1 MTTIAT
7 PRTDYR
13 PALAAIND
21 LRALI
26 TAEIA
31 AEHRRMEVWRTTC
44 SPPSE

>member
-13 PALAAIND
+13 PALAAIDD

-26 TAEIA
+26 TAE
-31 AEHRRMEVWRTTC
+31 HRRMEAWRTTC